1 MFLDEAVLDDAARLD
16 AGGVAALL
24 PYVASAG
31 PQVRQSAVLAQE
43 AGVDRLAAD
52 GRPRAILV
60 AGVDGS
66 ALAAGFLAAVVGPT
80 SPVPIIGHHEH
91 GLPGWV
97 GVSDLVLAV
106 SATGTSAETRSA
118 VEEANRRGA
127 RVAVVAPP
135 ETPLAHLAE
144 VAGAPFVP
152 LVGQRPPHTAFWS
165 LTVPL
170 LVIARALGIVR
181 TGDAAVEAAATRLED
196 VATRCRPSSES
207 FVNPA
212 KTLAL
217 ELAGTLPIVLGTS
230 AVTAV
235 AAERAAVQLS
245 ATAKYPA
252 LAGTLPHPGH
262 YQVALF
268 DGPFGA
274 GLSRAAGGGGTA
286 GTDDLEDFFR
296 DRAEE
301 EAESVRLRLILLRD
315 PTGERPEVAR
325 QAEAAVSAAAER
337 GVGVTE
343 LRAEGV
349 DPLERLASLIG
360 LFDFTGVYLALALG
374 IDPSQTPAA
383 VRDLRR

>member
-16 AGGVAALL
+16 AGAVAALL
-24 PYVASAG
+24 PHVASAG

-66 ALAAGFLAAVVGPT
+66 ALAAGFLAAAVGPT

-106 SATGTSAETRSA
+106 SASGTSAETRSA

-127 RVAVVAPP
+127 RVAVVAPTD
-135 ETPLAHLAE
+135 TPLAHLAA
-144 VAGAPFVP
+144 VAGAPLVP
-152 LVGQRPPHTAFWS
+152 LVGQRPSHTAFWS

-170 LVIARALGIVR
+170 FVIARALGIVR

-217 ELAGTLPIVLGTS
+217 ELAGTLPIFLGTS
-230 AVTAV
+230 PVTAV

-252 LAGTLPHPGH
+252 LVGTLPHPGY

-274 GLSRAAGGGGTA
+274 GLGGRGGSGST
-286 GTDDLEDFFR
+286 GVGDLDNFFR
-296 DRAEE
+296 DRVEDEE
-301 EAESVRLRLILLRD
+301 ESVRLRLILLRD
-315 PTGERPEVAR
+315 PTAERTEVSR
-325 QAEAAVSAAAER
+325 QADAAVSAAAER

-383 VRDLRR
+383 VRDLGR